1 MALAIILPL
10 LVLLTLLVTAILSRA
25 LLERKITSSTAAQAQ
40 ATLLGQSALEWVK
53 DDLLSEIKEG
63 STTVVPG
70 VYSPTLPNAILPQRV
85 GTLDT
90 LPNLVKTSRRG
101 ADFFD
106 FNKTTKP
113 YSRAVD
119 SATSDTDMNGSKISL
134 SRWNKPQL
142 ISSMADFRAPDWIL
156 ITRKGPKVFTAYNNS
171 MADRK
176 SLSNDDYVSGRYA
189 FAIYDVGGLL
199 DINVAGAP
207 SAVPADD
214 RGRRGP
220 TALADLTQIGLSQS
234 QIDALVGWRNR
245 LTLGAS
251 GVFPS
256 YTLGA
261 DADKKYLD
269 YVTKAPG
276 GFVIPP
282 YDDATQ
288 KSDQRFLSR
297 QDLLAFQKSNPT
309 PLPAASLPFLTT
321 FSRSINRP
329 SWRPLQNAR
338 DLQVAADSQNIT
350 SNGPGNIY
358 AYKDN
363 AIKVDAQGVPEAVN
377 PDFRLLKV
385 LRTFTRIDGSLASV
399 GEPLLQRRFPL
410 SRLAWVGSAGPAGGA
425 TADQVKKAFGLTWNG
440 GQDAWV
446 YTSPDSNSVRATI
459 KTLNEV
465 ANPTVGSPREP
476 DFFELLKAGILDGSV
491 GLSPD
496 VPTFIDTMRMDVSKE
511 RQIIQIG
518 ANVIDQFDADSYPT
532 VVQFL
537 WPSLPS
543 DPDYEEVAGIENLPY
558 FAGMIPMVFRYEGD
572 AETEKWVHIYYVP
585 RLWNPHQNASSAP
598 TGQVPNEIR
607 VIARR
612 GLSGFTVQNW
622 KDNKWRVTEVPVN
635 YRLTPQSVSVNK
647 NQFGSFDNVQVL
659 QSANSNASSV
669 AGEIRLLNVTAKVS
683 HVADFNGFYGG
694 RADMYFDKYENPPKT
709 PANKEGNPIPYW
721 SYWIDENLDA
731 NGDSLSLEM
740 QFRNANN
747 QWKTYQLLPGAVMRL
762 TNDGIAG
769 TLTRSSVPAPPIP
782 PPPPTFPAF
791 NWHRYQYPNYAR
803 IDPRGARFGMSNY
816 DRGASQEALTNS
828 TYTTLSGGG
837 RTAHGLRLS
846 SGAPS
851 NFNTRPP
858 PAINRVPADPIPT
871 VAPEQ
876 QFFYPF
882 CWRDRPNP
890 ALPDTPFTW
899 TDAASTKA
907 SLLGDNTLPPD
918 MAAAQLRDRGPIYY
932 LDRDLIRRGGDARLP
947 HTATSTNPMVNPMAS
962 TRPSGLG
969 KVTDRPLMLNRP
981 FRNVAELGYVFR
993 DLPWKTL
1000 DFSTARSAD
1009 AGLLDLFDV
1018 SDSDPD
1024 ADIVAG
1030 RVNLNTRQAPVL
1042 QALLAGALKDELDSG
1057 KLSITVAEARTI
1069 AEKLVE
1075 TTKLTPLQNLSE
1087 LTTTAMPSISTEPVK
1102 TRREAVVRSLAASGT
1117 TSTWNL
1123 MVDLIVQS
1131 GRYTELSN
1139 NFEDF
1144 KTEAEKRYWLHIA
1157 IDRQTGE
1164 IIDEQL
1170 ETVYE

>member
-1 MALAIILPL
+1 MNNYRKTFAPTQGMALAIVLPL
-10 LVLLTLLVTAILSRA
+10 LVLLALVVTVFLSRA
-25 LLERKITSSTAAQAQ
+25 ILERKIAASSTAQART
-40 ATLLGQSALEWVK
+40 ALLGQSALDWVTA
-53 DDLLSEIKEG
+53 DVQAEIRAG
-63 STTVVPG
+63 STEVIPG
-70 VYSPTLPNAILPQRV
+70 VGVFEPSSAQTAVPQRV
-85 GTLDT
+85 GTST
-90 LPNLVKTSRRG
+90 NLPSLVKTSSRSAPPFG
-101 ADFFD
+101 GVGY
-106 FNKTTKP
+106 NSTVTP
-113 YSRAVD
+113 QCRAV
-119 SATSDTDMNGSKISL
+119 AAGTDVADLNGMKINPT
-134 SRWNKPQL
+134 RWNKPQL
-142 ISSMADFRAPDWIL
+142 MSSTNGFVAPDWIL
-156 ITRKGPKVFTAYNNS
+156 LTRKGPKAFPTYDAK
-171 MADRK
+171 MANRRDVA
-176 SLSNDDYVSGRYA
+176 NDDLVVGRFAY
-189 FAIYDVGGLL
+189 AIYDVGGLL

-220 TALADLTQIGLSQS
+220 TALADLTQIGLSQP

-245 LTLGAS
+245 LTLGAT

-261 DADKKYLD
+261 DADKKYLH

-282 YDDATQ
+282 FDDATQ

-297 QDLLAFQKSNPT
+297 QDLLAFQKSNPAQ
-309 PLPAASLPFLTT
+309 LPAASLPFLTT
-321 FSRSINRP
+321 FSRSLARP
-329 SWRPLQNAR
+329 SWRPLQNAV
-338 DLQVAADSQNIT
+338 DLQVAADSRGVT

-363 AIKVDAQGVPEAVN
+363 SIKVDAQGVPTAVN

-385 LRTFTRIDGSLASV
+385 VRPFTRIDGSLANV
-399 GEPLLQRRFPL
+399 GEALLKRRFPL

-425 TADQVKKAFGLTWNG
+425 TADQVKKAFGLTWDG
-440 GQDAWV
+440 GQDIWV
-446 YTSPDSNSVRATI
+446 YTSPDDNSVRATI

-465 ANPTVGSPREP
+465 ANPTGRPPREP

-496 VPTFIDTMRMDVSKE
+496 VPTFIDTMQMDVSKE

-532 VVQFL
+532 VVQFR
-537 WPSLPS
+537 WPNSQT
-543 DPDYEEVAGIENLPY
+543 DYKEVAGVESLPY
-558 FAGMIPMVFRYEGD
+558 FTGLTPMVFRKEGD
-572 AETEKWVHIYYVP
+572 LATVEKFFHLYFVP
-585 RLWNPHQNASSAP
+585 RLWNPHQNLSGTPP
-598 TGQVPNEIR
+598 TDEPGQIR
-607 VIARR
+607 VIAKR
-612 GLSGFTVQNW
+612 GMSGFRARNDGKPNVYSIPPIIYSGSPRW
-622 KDNKWRVTEVPVN
+622 
-635 YRLTPQSVSVNK
+635 VSVNRSD
-647 NQFGSFDNVQVL
+647 FGLFGNPVALS
-659 QSANSNASSV
+659 STNSQASSTE
-669 AGEIRLLNVTAKVS
+669 GEIRLSPTARVILAS
-683 HVADFNGFYGG
+683 DFNGIYGG
-694 RADMYFDKYENPPKT
+694 SVDISWKNPM
-709 PANKEGNPIPYW
+709 A
-721 SYWIDENLDA
+721 YWIDELLD
-731 NGDSLSLEM
+731 LSGEPMCFEL
-740 QFRNANN
+740 QYKTASNN
-747 QWKTYQLLPGAVMRL
+747 WVTYQFLPGLAKRHDKSGVAFSGNA
-762 TNDGIAG
+762 T
-769 TLTRSSVPAPPIP
+769 SP
-782 PPPPTFPAF
+782 PPANF
-791 NWHRYQYPNYAR
+791 NWDSPFYPNFAR
-803 IDPRGARFGMSNY
+803 IDPRGSRFGITDY
-816 DRGASQEALTNS
+816 ER
-828 TYTTLSGGG
+828 GGG
-837 RTAHGLRLS
+837 SRASLTQSSYPGITGDGYRVYGSRIS
-846 SGAPS
+846 SGKLPS
-851 NFNTRPP
+851 GFNVNPGIFP
-858 PAINRVPADPIPT
+858 LPV
-871 VAPEQ
+871 VAPED

-882 CWRDRPNP
+882 AWRRNP
-890 ALPDTPFTW
+890 VSGQLTTPFNNQT
-899 TDAASTKA
+899 TLSNRQV
-907 SLLGDNTLPPD
+907 LIGDNLVTDSTGNPS
-918 MAAAQLRDRGPIYY
+918 YY
-932 LDRDLIRRGGDARLP
+932 LDPDLIRRGGDARFP
-947 HTATSTNPMVNPMAS
+947 APATSANPMVNPMAS
-962 TRPSGLG
+962 TGGLG

-1139 NFEDF
+1139 DFEDF